1 MKIGGEFMPIIVND
15 GIVIQAYNNNTVCI
29 KMLGKEKILFSK
41 GIGFGKNSVIK
52 FLREQK

>member
-1 MKIGGEFMPIIVND
+1 MPIIVND

-41 GIGFGKNSVIK
+41 GIGFGKK
-52 FLREQK
+52 FGDKIPKGTKVEKIF

>member
-1 MKIGGEFMPIIVND
+1 MPIIVND